1 VQGRISQ
8 AIGLFR
14 RKDGQDR
21 KVNIMASPL
30 VPRPFSLLPARVL
43 QRILLVEDDPADLA
57 RLREI
62 IFGMHSEVDL
72 IYAARPADAIEEVD
86 EREFDAVLLSLKA
99 EEADFVKC
107 LVEHTDAPILVLTN
121 AENDPVA
128 LQALHHGADD
138 HLVKHSLN
146 TDTLRHVLQ
155 CAIAR
160 NVWRRQMYI
169 ASLIDELTGLYNRRG
184 FMILGEQQLTFA
196 RRARSGVNL
205 AFADLDGLKFI
216 NDHFGHTAGDQ
227 ALNDTAKILKAAF
240 HRESDLVARIGGD
253 EFAILWLANTPV
265 LTEVVRAR
273 LKNVLDSYV
282 ASQKLPYD
290 LSLSIGL
297 CQYQR
302 DFSSPLTE
310 MLTEV
315 DQRMYTEKHRTKTN
329 IA

>member
-1 VQGRISQ
+1 
-8 AIGLFR
+8 
-14 RKDGQDR
+14 
-21 KVNIMASPL
+21 MASPL
-30 VPRPFSLLPARVL
+30 VPRPFSLLPVNVL
-43 QRILLVEDDPADLA
+43 QRILLVEDNPADLV

-62 IFGMHSEVDL
+62 ILGMRSQVDL
-72 IYAARPADAIEEVD
+72 VYAAQPADAIEELD
-86 EREFDAVLLSLKA
+86 ERQFDAVLLSLKA
-99 EEADFVKC
+99 QEAEFVKC
-107 LVEHTDAPILVLTN
+107 LVEHTDAPILVLTDL
-121 AENDPVA
+121 ENDPVA

-138 HLVKHSLN
+138 HLVKHSLDS
-146 TDTLRHVLQ
+146 DTLRHVLL

-160 NVWRRQMYI
+160 NVWRRQMYLT
-169 ASLIDELTGLYNRRG
+169 SLIDELTGLYNRRG

-216 NDHFGHTAGDQ
+216 NDHFGHTAGDH
-227 ALNDTAKILKAAF
+227 ALKYSARILKAAF

-253 EFAILWLANTPV
+253 EFAVLWIANTPV
-265 LTEVVRAR
+265 VTDIVRAR
-273 LKNVLDSYV
+273 LKSVLDSYV

-302 DFSSPLTE
+302 DFSCPLTE

-315 DQRMYTEKHRTKTN
+315 DQRMYAEKHRTKTN